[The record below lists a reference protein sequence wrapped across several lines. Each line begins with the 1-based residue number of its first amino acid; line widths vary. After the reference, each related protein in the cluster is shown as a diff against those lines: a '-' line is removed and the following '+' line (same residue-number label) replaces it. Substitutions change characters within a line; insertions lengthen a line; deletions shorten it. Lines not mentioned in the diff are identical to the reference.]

1 MKDGFVDLRAGH
13 HSDVVHD
20 SFWPSFTDVMMVVVM
35 IFIMVS
41 MVLVVKNW
49 DLVAELRA
57 TIQAERE
64 AQEFVL
70 STAESNKT
78 LLEQLADNQHQ
89 LSQLR
94 MQLMRS
100 EEESQ
105 AKSLQLEERD
115 RQLQISRDD
124 VEMLLQQFEEA
135 KHKQDETTAQLARLR
150 EQSDT
155 QQQQLEVAQQE
166 RDTLEQQVKIKS
178 DELETLQ
185 LATAESEGLADE
197 LQDSYDEL
205 QVKYN
210 KLIKPARSARGK
222 FVVEVRY
229 EKRGKYY
236 HIRYKDPG
244 DESHTA
250 VTRKELEAHLDG
262 MKNKHPR
269 KLYIKIIIP
278 SDSGLSY
285 NEAWRFTTEILAKY
299 DYYHQD

>member
-1 MKDGFVDLRAGH
+1 MQDGFVDLRTGH

-41 MVLVVKNW
+41 LVLVVKNW

-64 AQEFVL
+64 AQEFVHT
-70 STAESNKT
+70 TAESNKT
-78 LLEQLADNQHQ
+78 LSEQLADTQFQ

-94 MQLMRS
+94 MQMMRV

-105 AKSLQLEERD
+105 SKSLQIEERD
-115 RQLQISRDD
+115 KQLQASRDE
-124 VEMLLQQFEEA
+124 VKTLARQIEEA
-135 KHKQDETTAQLARLR
+135 SRRQEEMAAQLASLQ
-150 EQSDT
+150 EQSDARLKQFET
-155 QQQQLEVAQQE
+155 AQQE
-166 RDTLEQQVKIKS
+166 RNTFEEQLASKS
-178 DELETLQ
+178 AELEILQ
-185 LATAESEGLADE
+185 LANVESESLADE
-197 LQDSYDEL
+197 LQESYDEL

-210 KLIKPARSARGK
+210 KLIKPARSAKGK
-222 FVVEVRY
+222 YVVEVRY

-244 DESHTA
+244 DESYTA
-250 VTRKELEAHLDG
+250 VTRKELETHLAG
-262 MKNKHPR
+262 MKDKHPR

-285 NEAWRFTTEILAKY
+285 NEAWRFTTEILAEY